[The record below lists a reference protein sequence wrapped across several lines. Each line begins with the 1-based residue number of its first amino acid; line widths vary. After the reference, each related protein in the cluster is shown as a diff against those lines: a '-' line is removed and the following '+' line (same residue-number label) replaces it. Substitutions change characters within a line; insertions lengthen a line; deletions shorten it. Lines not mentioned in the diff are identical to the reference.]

1 MTDYNLQNN
10 QKKVRLNG
18 KDNLPDEKYKH
29 FKMLLLVCLRRTFVD
44 YLQKDV
50 EGERFGCKFLKEP
63 RLKEKIYD
71 NLTEE
76 QFCNGWQTDRYNNLM
91 KGDSSYD
98 SWLIS
103 VYYGTFYDTEAFESF
118 TWGD

>member
-1 MTDYNLQNN
+1 MENFEERIKELRKGNKSLSFGGVCQAIMTDYNLQNN

-71 NLTEE
+71 NLT
-76 QFCNGWQTDRYNNLM
+76 GGAVL
-91 KGDSSYD
+91 
-98 SWLIS
+98 
-103 VYYGTFYDTEAFESF
+103 
-118 TWGD
+118 